1 MTVRTGNKQI
11 PTLLAGSG
19 VTLTED
25 ASAGTITIS
34 AAGATTE
41 AIQDAIAAA
50 LSDTGDIDFTYD
62 DAGNAITADVKAD
75 AVTYAKMQNVSATDR
90 LLGRDTAGAGNVEEL
105 TLGAGLAFTGAGG
118 IECSITQYTDEM
130 AQDAVG
136 AMLDD
141 SGDIDFT
148 YTDGTPALSAVVK
161 NDAVTY
167 AKIQDVSAT
176 NKILGRV
183 SGGAGN
189 VEEAG
194 LSDFILT
201 SYTVGTLPSAAVAG
215 KLIYVSDGTAN
226 KRLAVSDGA
235 NWRFPDGNVV
245 S

>member
-1 MTVRTGNKQI
+1 MTFRTGEKEI
-11 PTLLAGSG
+11 PVLVAGTG
-19 VTLTED
+19 ITLTED
-25 ASAGTITIS
+25 TSDGTITI
-34 AAGATTE
+34 AAAAATTE
-41 AIQDAIAAA
+41 AIQDAIGGA
-50 LSDTGDIDFTYD
+50 LSDAGDIDFTYD

-105 TLGAGLAFTGAGG
+105 TVGGGVEFSGAGG
-118 IECSITQYTDEM
+118 IQRAALT
-130 AQDAVG
+130 
-136 AMLDD
+136 
-141 SGDIDFT
+141 GDVTAAAGSNVTTI
-148 YTDGTPALSAVVK
+148 A

-167 AKIQDVSAT
+167 AKMQDVTAT

-183 SGGAGN
+183 SGGAGV

-194 LSDFILT
+194 LSDFILA

-226 KRLAVSDGA
+226 KRLAVSDGT